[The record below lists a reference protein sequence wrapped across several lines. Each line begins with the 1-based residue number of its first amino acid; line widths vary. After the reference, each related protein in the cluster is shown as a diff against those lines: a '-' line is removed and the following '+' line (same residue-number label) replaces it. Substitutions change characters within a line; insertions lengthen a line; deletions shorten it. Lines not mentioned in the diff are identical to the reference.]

1 MEQLFYYMPP
11 KKAKKTQQMSAKTQ
25 VFFVKTELQDI
36 LLQLLVNHFILF
48 LLIYFSEI
56 INS

>member
-25 VFFVKTELQDI
+25 VFFVKTEL
-36 LLQLLVNHFILF
+36 
-48 LLIYFSEI
+48 
-56 INS
+56 